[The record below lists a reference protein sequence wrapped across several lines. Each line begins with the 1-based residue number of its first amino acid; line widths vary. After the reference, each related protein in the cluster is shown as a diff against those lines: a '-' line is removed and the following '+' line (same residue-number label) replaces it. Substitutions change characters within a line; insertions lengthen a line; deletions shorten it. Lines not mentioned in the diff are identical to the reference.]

1 MVVRA
6 IFSDHSKEKH
16 FVITRTKKYPLLPG
30 NLAPS
35 VTCPAEGVF
44 FPLVPRE
51 SKILCLLPREW
62 TKLGRTDIFV
72 EIVM

>member
-1 MVVRA
+1 MTTAKRS
-6 IFSDHSKEKH
+6 ISLLLEQ
-16 FVITRTKKYPLLPG
+16 KKYPLLPG

-44 FPLVPRE
+44 FPLGPIE